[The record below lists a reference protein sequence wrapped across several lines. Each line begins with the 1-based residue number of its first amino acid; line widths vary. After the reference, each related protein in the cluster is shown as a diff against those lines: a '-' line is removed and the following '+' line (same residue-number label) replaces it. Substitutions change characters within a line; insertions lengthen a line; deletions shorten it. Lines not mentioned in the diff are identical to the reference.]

1 MSVGTLCRML
11 VFVGMYMGDA
21 AVRDSTAN
29 YAGILTMTI
38 THWVGYG
45 WIWVVVVAGIV
56 TLLIGRSVR
65 RTRSRMLGPTI

>member
-21 AVRDSTAN
+21 AVRDSMAN